1 MAGKETAMQPL
12 AQDYVVVAESPDKE
26 RHFCRLA
33 GDHPPAR
40 R

>member
-1 MAGKETAMQPL
+1 MQRL

-26 RHFCRLA
+26 QPLCRLA